1 MSQYVL
7 YISFAGYCFQHVLPS
22 ENNRTYEID
31 LSQRVNI
38 PELKIS
44 VEYFDGEWR
53 VDSNNQVIVQGDTG
67 YQPSCALS
75 SDIPVFCVSVRSN
88 IRFSL
93 LLEPLEV
100 EHLHYRK
107 FKISNRTTIQFG
119 KDLSNADI
127 ALQSA
132 FISSVHA
139 RMTQLD
145 EKWYIEDLSKNG
157 LYLNDQR
164 MPKDRK
170 VKLRQFDQLF
180 TGGFHIIF
188 LGDCIAINHNDHVAS
203 SLEKYELSEETN
215 FNLPPKEHSA
225 YLRSPR
231 IQNPLPQEPIEI
243 EAPPPKQFR
252 KKQPLLFVIGPALT
266 TPLPML
272 TTMIVRMNL
281 SASGSLYWIM
291 GISVV
296 MSALIGLGWSLAR
309 KKYDE
314 KDEKQTEEQRQSA
327 YRSYLQKNEA
337 VLKQRHDEC
346 RKRMLL
352 QYPSSN
358 EIREFLRQNNLN
370 QFLWNRN
377 IRSTDFSSVRLG
389 VGDIVLPGDIQ
400 IPKSHFSVTN
410 DELAELPAE
419 IKKRYRFVTHMPAL
433 TSLNAHK
440 LIGLIGNKK
449 HIYELVCNMAVQ
461 ATALHSYT
469 DLRMVMLYGEKE
481 KTEFDWARWLPH
493 TFSPDKSMRLMG
505 DEQESQ
511 QMILAFLLDV
521 IRRRTND
528 RQEEQNPQQIP
539 MYLVFCTQPELLYN
553 HMIYRAVTDAA
564 DYGVVFVLAYERI
577 DLLPNECTYLIQAD
591 ENFNGYYALDKEI
604 DKTNNVAFEYLPP
617 IQAEQIA
624 RRISGIWVNEIA
636 DGEMPE
642 RIDFL
647 EMHEITDIHEWN
659 LIKKWKENRAYESIC
674 GQIGV
679 TYGRRPVYLDIHER
693 QHGPHGLVAGTTGSG
708 KSETIQTFV
717 LSLMMNYHPD
727 EVSFV
732 LIDYKGGGMANLFA
746 GTPHVAGTIT
756 NISASGG
763 GEETEAKTDTVQTQ
777 RALASLKSEIKRR
790 QKIFNV
796 YAVNHIDQYS
806 RLYREGT
813 TKEPVPHLIII
824 SDEFAEL
831 KKEQPEFIKELVS
844 TARVGRSL
852 GVHLILATQ
861 KPSGVVDDEIWS
873 NSRFK
878 LCLKVQDRQDSME
891 MLHRPEASELS
902 RTGQGYL
909 QIGND
914 EVFELFQSGYSGADY
929 APEMTAQSQKD
940 QIEVITLSGIRI
952 RKKVRRNP
960 ALKKITQLDA
970 CVQYIREMSQIYGIH
985 DTRPLWLP
993 MLPQKISVEELSLR
1007 SKLDDTYTA
1016 IVGKID
1022 YPEQQSQPPFLVKF
1036 PQCGHVLVIGNA
1048 GMGKSTLMKTVVYS
1062 LCCGQRAERFNWY
1075 ALDFSNHSFDE
1086 LRSMPHCGGIIY
1098 QEDDE
1103 KVKRVFQQLGELL
1116 QYRKKILAESGIAT
1130 AEDFRRLNAT
1140 PMPLTLVLL
1149 DNYAG
1154 FMEQYEK
1161 YADVL
1166 LKLLR
1171 DGISYGIHFMV
1182 SINAASD
1189 MRSKWSQNF
1198 ATTIPLVLNERADYY
1213 SYLGCTPQIMP
1224 AGNPGSGLYLYNGSV
1239 VQFQAAY
1246 VADAARSVAKIC
1258 QNTNGYQAQEIRF
1271 IDRMQTYAEY
1281 LQAQALEEDRLP
1293 MGWNTNNITPYSISL
1308 WNTFCYFISD
1318 IAGVGAASMEANILH
1333 YAVERQVE
1341 CHYVADERDERSET
1355 AKVHTYHSYD
1365 ELFSLMSYL
1374 RDVFKQRA
1382 ADRKEYILK
1391 NDHNGADAFIQ
1402 SKYEPILVVFHDYN
1416 AFCTA
1421 AYANTE
1427 HSFIEAF
1434 EEFLKNGKKFGITF
1448 IAVWNKALYQQNF
1461 QKPACQLFLAQKSGV
1476 HLGGRLDMQRAI
1488 EVNMPY
1494 GELNKQRPP
1503 EVGFALDVA
1512 RVSEVFIP
1520 PHELQQEES

>member
-1 MSQYVL
+1 MRQYVL
-7 YISFAGYCFQHVLPS
+7 LISFAGYCFQHVLPS
-22 ENNRTYEID
+22 ENNRTYEVD

-38 PELKIS
+38 SDLKIS
-44 VEYFDGEWR
+44 MEYFDGEWR
-53 VDSNNQVIVQGDTG
+53 VTSNNQVIVQGDTG
-67 YQPSCALS
+67 YQASCALS
-75 SDIPVFCVSVRSN
+75 SNSPIFCLSVRNN

-93 LLEPLEV
+93 LLEPLEA

-107 FKISNRTTIQFG
+107 FKISNRMSIQFG
-119 KDLSNADI
+119 KDLSNVDV

-132 FISSVHA
+132 FISNVHA
-139 RMTQLD
+139 RMTQQD
-145 EKWYIEDLSKNG
+145 GKWYIEDLSKNG

-164 MPKDRK
+164 LPKERR

-180 TGGFHIIF
+180 TGGFHIVF
-188 LGDCIAINHNDHVAS
+188 LGECIAINHSDHVAS
-203 SLEKYELSEETN
+203 RLEKYEASAETNSVPISEEHT
-215 FNLPPKEHSA
+215 A

-231 IQNPLPQEPIEI
+231 IQNPLPQDPIEI

-314 KDEKQTEEQRQSA
+314 KDEKQTEEQRQIA

-346 RKRMLL
+346 RKLMLL

-358 EIREFLRQNNLN
+358 EIREFLRQNNLT

-377 IRSTDFSSVRLG
+377 IRSSDFSSVRLG
-389 VGDIVLPGDIQ
+389 IGDIVLPGDIQ
-400 IPKSHFSVTN
+400 IPKSRFSVTN
-410 DELAELPAE
+410 DDLAELPAE
-419 IKKRYRFVTHMPAL
+419 IKRQYRFVTHIPAL
-433 TSLNAHK
+433 ACLKAHK
-440 LIGLIGNKK
+440 MIGLVGDKK

-461 ATALHSYT
+461 SAALHSYT
-469 DLRMVMLYGEKE
+469 DLRMAFLYGEKE
-481 KTEFDWARWLPH
+481 KSEFDWARWFPH
-493 TFSPDKSMRLMG
+493 TFSPDKSVRLMG
-505 DEQESQ
+505 DESESQ
-511 QMILAFLLDV
+511 QMILAFLSDV
-521 IRRRTND
+521 IRRRMND
-528 RQEEQNPQQIP
+528 RQEDQNTLQLPL
-539 MYLVFCTQPELLYN
+539 YLVFCTQPELLYN

-564 DYGVVFVLAYERI
+564 DYGVVFVLAYGRI
-577 DLLPNECTYLIQAD
+577 DLLPNECTYLIQSD
-591 ENFNGYYALDKEI
+591 ENFSGCYALDKEI
-604 DKTNNVAFEYLPP
+604 DETRSVAFEYLPS

-624 RRISGIWVNEIA
+624 RSISGIWVNEIA

-647 EMHEITDIHEWN
+647 EMYEIADIHEWN

-717 LSLMMNYHPD
+717 LSLMMNYHPN

-763 GEETEAKTDTVQTQ
+763 GEESESKTDTVQTQ

-790 QKIFNV
+790 QKIFNA

-806 RLYREGT
+806 RLHREGT
-813 TKEPVPHLIII
+813 AKEPVPHLIII

-878 LCLKVQDRQDSME
+878 LCLKVQDRQDSLE

-914 EVFELFQSGYSGADY
+914 EVFELFQSGYSGAEY
-929 APEMTAQSQKD
+929 APELTAQSQKN
-940 QIEVITLSGIRI
+940 QIEVITLSGTRI
-952 RKKVRRNP
+952 RKKIQRDP
-960 ALKKITQLDA
+960 AQKKCTQLDA
-970 CVQYIREMSQIYGIH
+970 CVQYIRETAQAYGIS

-993 MLPQKISVEELSLR
+993 MLPQKIAVEELLQSR
-1007 SKLDDTYTA
+1007 KPDNTYTA
-1016 IVGKID
+1016 VVGKLD
-1022 YPEQQSQPPFLVKF
+1022 YPEQQSQPLFLVRF

-1086 LRSMPHCGGIIY
+1086 LRGMPHCGGIVY
-1098 QEDDE
+1098 PEDEE
-1103 KVKRVFQQLGELL
+1103 KVKRIFQQLGELL
-1116 QYRKKILAESGIAT
+1116 QSRKKILADAGIVT
-1130 AEDFRRLNAT
+1130 AEDFRRMNKAS
-1140 PMPLTLVLL
+1140 MPLTLVLL

-1154 FMEQYEK
+1154 FIEQYEK

-1171 DGISYGIHFMV
+1171 EGISCGIHFMV
-1182 SINAASD
+1182 SMNAASD

-1213 SYLGCTPQIMP
+1213 SYLGCTPQIVP
-1224 AGNPGSGLYLYNGSV
+1224 AGNPGSGLYLHNGSV
-1239 VQFQAAY
+1239 VQFQTAY
-1246 VADAARSVAKIC
+1246 VAAASRILAEIRR
-1258 QNTNGYQAQEIRF
+1258 NADGYQAPQLRF
-1271 IDRMQTYAEY
+1271 IDRTQTYAEY
-1281 LQAQALEEDRLP
+1281 LQTQTLDGDRLP
-1293 MGWNTNNITPYSISL
+1293 LGWYANNITSYSISL
-1308 WNTFCYFISD
+1308 WDTFCYFISD
-1318 IAGVGAASMEANILH
+1318 TAGLGAASMEANILH
-1333 YAVERQVE
+1333 YAVEKQLE
-1341 CHYVADERDERSET
+1341 CHFVADEGVDAPEA
-1355 AKVHTYHSYD
+1355 AKIHTYHSYD
-1365 ELFSLMSYL
+1365 EMFSLMTYL

-1382 ADRKEYILK
+1382 ADRKAYLAE
-1391 NDHNGADAFIQ
+1391 NDRYGCDTFIQ
-1402 SKYEPILVVFHDYN
+1402 SKYHPILVVFHDYN

-1421 AYANTE
+1421 AYANTSS
-1427 HSFIEAF
+1427 SFIDAF
-1434 EEFLKNGKKFGITF
+1434 EAFLKNGKKFGITF
-1448 IAVWNKALYQQNF
+1448 IAVWNKALYQQNI

-1476 HLGGRLDMQRAI
+1476 HLGGKLDTQRAI

-1494 GELNKQRPP
+1494 GEQSRQRAP
-1503 EVGFALDVA
+1503 EVGFALDA
-1512 RVSEVFIP
+1512 SRVTEVFIP
-1520 PHELQQEES
+1520 PHELRQEEL